1 MSQKRRLES
10 ALINLTL
17 AVGELFVL
25 LNYGFGWLGTM
36 GAKGWD
42 TFRFYTNDSNILL
55 GIACLVYG
63 VADLLVLRHPE
74 KKIPKAISLFR
85 LVATASVTI
94 TFLTVMAFLAPTI
107 GWFIAFDPVYFLWV
121 HTLFPILAIVSEIF
135 LDLDCRF
142 RIVDNLW
149 SFAATTLYAGII
161 VPLVST
167 GVIEDPYGFTN
178 VTAQPWYMSVLV
190 FVLLPGGSF
199 GVSLLLAWLRSLV
212 LKKHPEISLP
222 SQTK

>member
-1 MSQKRRLES
+1 MSQKRRLVS

-74 KKIPKAISLFR
+74 KKIPKAISLFSVGCHSQRHHHLLNGDGLLGSDHR
-85 LVATASVTI
+85 LVHR
-94 TFLTVMAFLAPTI
+94 L
-107 GWFIAFDPVYFLWV
+107 
-121 HTLFPILAIVSEIF
+121 
-135 LDLDCRF
+135 
-142 RIVDNLW
+142 
-149 SFAATTLYAGII
+149 
-161 VPLVST
+161 
-167 GVIEDPYGFTN
+167 
-178 VTAQPWYMSVLV
+178 
-190 FVLLPGGSF
+190 
-199 GVSLLLAWLRSLV
+199 
-212 LKKHPEISLP
+212 
-222 SQTK
+222 